1 LSYDGTLAS
10 VEPDTRSKTG
20 ACDVEIPRPQAG
32 SFFPVIPGLTRLRL
46 PGLKC
51 TVFACMPVKAHRRI
65 PRIRKGRRV
74 DVRRDEFN
82 ELVDLLNERGKLLN
96 VLIEEQKIQFERIAQ
111 IQAQLDLLKREWARL
126 KSGP

>member
-1 LSYDGTLAS
+1 
-10 VEPDTRSKTG
+10 
-20 ACDVEIPRPQAG
+20 
-32 SFFPVIPGLTRLRL
+32 
-46 PGLKC
+46 
-51 TVFACMPVKAHRRI
+51 MPVKAHRRI